1 MTTILL
7 LAALS
12 LAVPQET
19 QKEKPRV
26 PSDSVEVVIVGCLT
40 GRVIAVDDVRETDTS
55 RGPIVK
61 AKSFRLAGKKDVMNI
76 VKEENHR
83 IVEITG
89 IVKKSALM
97 EEGMK
102 VGNNRVTIGGGRPV
116 AGSSGLPSPVE
127 YVPVL
132 DVESVQPR
140 GTSCGGGL

>member
-1 MTTILL
+1 MTTVLL
-7 LAALS
+7 LALA

-26 PSDSVEVVIVGCLT
+26 PSDSVEVVIVGCIT
-40 GRVIAVDDVRETDTS
+40 GRVIAVDDVRQTDTTS
-55 RGPIVK
+55 GPIIK

-97 EEGMK
+97 EQGMK
-102 VGNNRVTIGGGRPV
+102 VGNNRVVIGGGRPV
-116 AGSSGLPSPVE
+116 AGSGGMPSPVE
-127 YVPVL
+127 YVAVL

-140 GTSCGGGL
+140 GVSCGGGL